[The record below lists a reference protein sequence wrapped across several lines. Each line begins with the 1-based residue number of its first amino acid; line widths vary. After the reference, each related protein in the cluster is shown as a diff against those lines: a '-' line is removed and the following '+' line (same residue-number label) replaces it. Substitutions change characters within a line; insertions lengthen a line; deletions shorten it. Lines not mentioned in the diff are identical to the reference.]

1 MRLSIILWLIC
12 LSAFADDSIK
22 TFNGH
27 ENGVKSIAISN
38 SGQLAISASKDQ
50 TVKVWDI
57 NSGTEL
63 RTCYGHNN
71 DVTSISFSPDG
82 NQAISGDLDGTIILW
97 DINTCQVLHNF
108 SNESEVKS
116 VAWSPN
122 NAYILSA
129 HDNNMVKLWDTNTKQ
144 EIRTF
149 IGHTDQISDV
159 SFSPDSS
166 KALST
171 SKDTTIKL
179 WDVATGQEIR
189 TFTGHTKWV
198 VSAAFSSDGVFVISS
213 SWDNTIRRWNIQ
225 TGTHRVYSD
234 QTWVLDVSFFL
245 DSNYALSGGK
255 DQTLKLWDLNA
266 GKSLCTLK
274 GHKGTITSVAVS
286 KTSNILLSGSSDK
299 TLKQWQ
305 ACKIPPKADFS
316 YSKKSMTVTLDASAS
331 KAVNGNII
339 EYKWSTSDGQ
349 TGSGVTTSLTFQAT
363 GNYIITLTVTDSNG
377 MTSQLQKQVD
387 LNPDQLG
394 KAIIIAAGGAQRG
407 NTLFPYSNDYV
418 QRMYNLVKQRGLT
431 DSDVYYMNP
440 QAPDLDDD
448 GFQEDHL
455 QDFNLFDP
463 ETDINKAF
471 TEAAKNLKA
480 GQQLIF
486 YIHGHS
492 RKDSFNITPN
502 YELSAA
508 KLKELLDLIPA
519 GVQQLIFIDTCYS
532 GSFLNE
538 LAGVENRIVI
548 TSTDDNSL
556 TWQVTE
562 MSFADKLLTQL
573 QKGESLGGAF
583 TFAKQFIL
591 NNTKYFSGQTPW
603 LDDNSDGQYVDDGRL
618 AEKVFLVK
626 GGIHGAPPP
635 ELEVHPR
642 IVLKDQQIST
652 TIWTKVTSPTHDKIR
667 KVRAILVRPNLVN
680 AEYNGME
687 TDFDRE
693 EIELIYNAAQ
703 NRYEIV
709 YDKFFINGV
718 WNIIYQ
724 AKDTDGFWSD
734 VKMAEVEINNVPEK
748 FIKLFLNKSS
758 YKPASEQNLTVDV
771 YSKDPI
777 QAKMYLGMILPN
789 GGGVK
794 TLIHPYEKF
803 GKANQINPYIRK
815 LKINQPKTYY
825 IKSLVPK
832 KAAAAVSGY
841 MFCGV
846 LVPAAEDIKMDGSN
860 WLALDC
866 TGFKVQ

>member
-22 TFNGH
+22 TFKGH
-27 ENGVKSIAISN
+27 ENGVKAIAISN
-38 SGQLAISASKDQ
+38 NGKLAISASKDES
-50 TVKVWDI
+50 VKVWDI
-57 NSGTEL
+57 NSGTEI

-71 DVTSISFSPDG
+71 EVTSISFSPDDS
-82 NQAISGDLDGTIILW
+82 QAISGDLDGTIILW
-97 DINTCQVLHNF
+97 DINTCQALHKF
-108 SNESEVKS
+108 TTPGTEVKS

-122 NAYILSA
+122 NAYILSG
-129 HDNNMVKLWDTNTKQ
+129 HNNNIAKLWDINTKQ
-144 EIRTF
+144 EIRSFT
-149 IGHTDQISDV
+149 GHTDQVSDV
-159 SFSPDSS
+159 SFSSNSS
-166 KALST
+166 QALSA
-171 SKDTTIKL
+171 SKDKTIKL

-198 VSAAFSSDGVFVISS
+198 VSVSFSQDDLFAISS

-225 TGTHRVYSD
+225 TGEHRVYSD
-234 QTWVLDVSFFL
+234 QSWVLDVKFFL

-266 GKSLCTLK
+266 GKSLCTLT

-286 KTSNILLSGSSDK
+286 KDSNILLSGSSDK

-316 YSKKSMTVTLDASAS
+316 YSKKSMTVTVDASES

-339 EYKWSTSDGQ
+339 KYDWSTSDGQ
-349 TGSGVTTSLTFQAT
+349 TSSGVTSSFTFQAA

-377 MTSQLQKQVD
+377 MTSQLQKQVN

-394 KAIIIAAGGAQRG
+394 KAIIIAAGGAQRS
-407 NTLFPYSNDYV
+407 NTLFTYSNDYV
-418 QRMYNLVKQRGLT
+418 QRMYNLVKQRGLS
-431 DSDVYYMNP
+431 DADVYYMNP

-448 GFQEDHL
+448 GYQEDHL

-463 ETDINKAF
+463 ETDITQAF
-471 TEAAKNLKA
+471 TEAAKNLKP
-480 GQQLIF
+480 GQQFIF
-486 YIHGHS
+486 YVHGHS
-492 RKDSFNITPN
+492 RKDSFNITQN
-502 YELSAA
+502 YELSAS
-508 KLKELLDLIPA
+508 KLKELLGLIPA

-532 GSFLNE
+532 GSFIDE

-548 TSTDDNSL
+548 TSTDDKSL

-573 QKGESLGGAF
+573 QKGESLGEAF

-591 NNTKYFSGQTPW
+591 NNTKYFNGQTPW

-618 AEKVFLVK
+618 AEKVYLIKNAV
-626 GGIHGAPPP
+626 HAAPPP

-642 IVLKDQQIST
+642 IVLKAQQIST

-680 AEYNGME
+680 TEYKGME
-687 TDFDRE
+687 TDFGRE
-693 EIELIYNAAQ
+693 EVELIYNAAQ

-709 YDKFFINGV
+709 YDKFLINGV

-734 VKMAEVEINNVPEK
+734 AKIAEVEVNNVPDK
-748 FIKLFLNKSS
+748 FIKLSLNKSS
-758 YKPASEQNLTVDV
+758 YKQASEQNLTVDV
-771 YSKDPI
+771 YSKDQI
-777 QAKMYLGMILPN
+777 EMKMYLGMVLPN
-789 GGGVK
+789 GGDVK
-794 TLIHPYEKF
+794 TLIYPDDQF
-803 GKANQINPYIRK
+803 GEANQIKPYIPK

-825 IKSLVPK
+825 MKPLIPED
-832 KAAAAVSGY
+832 AAFGDYAL
-841 MFCGV
+841 CGV

>member
-1 MRLSIILWLIC
+1 MRISIILSLIC
-12 LSAFADDSIK
+12 FSAFADDSIK
-22 TFNGH
+22 TFKGH

-38 SGQLAISASKDQ
+38 SGQLAISASKDE

-57 NSGTEL
+57 NSGTEI

-71 DVTSISFSPDG
+71 EVTSISFSPDDT
-82 NQAISGDLDGTIILW
+82 QAISGDLDGTIILW
-97 DINTCQVLHNF
+97 DINTCQALHKF
-108 SNESEVKS
+108 TTPGTEVKS

-122 NAYILSA
+122 NAYILSG
-129 HDNNMVKLWDTNTKQ
+129 HNNNIVKLWDINTKQ

-149 IGHTDQISDV
+149 TGHTDQVSDV
-159 SFSPDSS
+159 SFSPNSTQV
-166 KALST
+166 LSA
-171 SKDTTIKL
+171 SKDKTIKL

-198 VSAAFSSDGVFVISS
+198 VSVAFSSDGLFAISS

-225 TGTHRVYSD
+225 TGEHRVYSD
-234 QTWVLDVSFFL
+234 QSWVLDVNFFL

-266 GKSLCTLK
+266 AKSLCTLK

-286 KTSNILLSGSSDK
+286 KDSNILLSGSSDK

-316 YSKKSMTVTLDASAS
+316 YSQKSMTVTVDASAS
-331 KAVNGNII
+331 KAVNGNISQ
-339 EYKWSTSDGQ
+339 YDWSSSDGQ
-349 TGSGVTTSLTFQAT
+349 TSSGVTSSFSFQAA
-363 GNYIITLTVTDSNG
+363 GNYIITLTVTDNNG

-387 LNPDQLG
+387 INPDQLG

-407 NTLFPYSNDYV
+407 NTLFPYSNEYV
-418 QRMYNLVKQRGLT
+418 QRMYNLVKQRGLS
-431 DSDVYYMNP
+431 DADVYYMNP

-448 GFQEDHL
+448 GFQEDKL
-455 QDFNLFDP
+455 QDYNLFDA
-463 ETDINKAF
+463 ESHIEEAF

-480 GQQLIF
+480 GQQFIF
-486 YIHGHS
+486 YVHGHS
-492 RKDSFNITPN
+492 RIDSFNITPN
-502 YELSAA
+502 YELSAS
-508 KLKELLDLIPA
+508 KFRELLDLIPA

-583 TFAKQFIL
+583 TFAKEFIQ

-603 LDDNSDGQYVDDGRL
+603 LDDNSDGQYVSDGRL

-626 GGIHGAPPP
+626 GGTPQDSAP

-652 TIWTKVTSPTHDKIR
+652 TIWTKVTRPTHDKIR

-680 AEYNGME
+680 TEYKGME
-687 TDFDRE
+687 TDFGRE
-693 EIELIYNAAQ
+693 EVELIYNAAQ

-709 YDKFFINGV
+709 YDKFLINGV

-734 VKMAEVEINNVPEK
+734 VKIAEVEVNNVPDK
-748 FIKLFLNKSS
+748 FIKLSLNKSS
-758 YKPASEQNLTVDV
+758 YKQASEQNLTVDV
-771 YSKDPI
+771 YSKDQI
-777 QAKMYLGMILPN
+777 EVKMYLGMVLPN

-794 TLIHPYEKF
+794 TLIYPDDEF
-803 GKANQINPYIRK
+803 GEANQINPYIPK
-815 LKINQPKTYY
+815 LKVNQPKTYY
-825 IKSLVPK
+825 MKPLIPED
-832 KAAAAVSGY
+832 AAFGDY

-846 LVPAAEDIKMDGSN
+846 LVPAAEALKMDGSN

>member
-1 MRLSIILWLIC
+1 MKISIILSLIC
-12 LSAFADDSIK
+12 FSAFADDSIK

-38 SGQLAISASKDQ
+38 SGQLAISASKDES
-50 TVKVWDI
+50 VKIWDI
-57 NSGTEL
+57 NSGTEI

-71 DVTSISFSPDG
+71 EVTSISFSPDDS
-82 NQAISGDLDGTIILW
+82 QAISGDLDGTIILW
-97 DINTCQVLHNF
+97 DINTCQALHKF
-108 SNESEVKS
+108 TTPGTEVKS

-122 NAYILSA
+122 NAYILSG
-129 HDNNMVKLWDTNTKQ
+129 HNNNIVKLWDINTKQ

-149 IGHTDQISDV
+149 TGHTDQVSDV
-159 SFSPDSS
+159 SFSSNS
-166 KALST
+166 TQALSA

-198 VSAAFSSDGVFVISS
+198 VSADFSSDGLFAISS

-225 TGTHRVYSD
+225 TGEHRVYSD
-234 QTWVLDVSFFL
+234 QSWVLDVKFFL

-266 GKSLCTLK
+266 AKILCTLT

-286 KTSNILLSGSSDK
+286 KDSNILLSGSSDK

-316 YSKKSMTVTLDASAS
+316 YSKKSMTVTVDASAS
-331 KAVNGNII
+331 KALNGNITK
-339 EYKWSTSDGQ
+339 YDWSSSDGQ
-349 TGSGVTTSLTFQAT
+349 TSSGVTSSFTFQAA
-363 GNYIITLTVTDSNG
+363 GNYIITLTVTDNNG
-377 MTSQLQKQVD
+377 MSSQLQKQVD

-407 NTLFPYSNDYV
+407 NTLFSYSNEYV
-418 QRMYNLVKQRGLT
+418 QRMYNLVKQRGLS
-431 DSDVYYMNP
+431 DADVYYMNP

-448 GFQEDHL
+448 GFQEDNL
-455 QDFNLFDP
+455 QDYNLFNP
-463 ETDINKAF
+463 EPDIKEAF

-480 GQQLIF
+480 GQQFIF

-492 RKDSFNITPN
+492 RIDSFNITPN
-502 YELSAA
+502 YELSAS
-508 KLKELLDLIPA
+508 KFRELLDLIPA

-532 GSFLNE
+532 GSFINE

-556 TWQVTE
+556 TWQVAYS
-562 MSFADKLLTQL
+562 SFAEKLLDQL
-573 QKGESLGGAF
+573 QRGDSLGGAF
-583 TFAKQFIL
+583 TAAKQFIQ
-591 NNTKYFSGQTPW
+591 NQQKFFGGQTPW
-603 LDDNSDGQYVDDGRL
+603 LDDNSDGQYVGDGRL
-618 AEKVFLVK
+618 AEKVYLIQNSV
-626 GGIHGAPPP
+626 HAAPPP
-635 ELEVHPR
+635 KLEVHPR

-680 AEYNGME
+680 TEYKGME
-687 TDFDRE
+687 TDFGRE

-709 YDKFFINGV
+709 YDKFLINGV

-734 VKMAEVEINNVPEK
+734 VKIAEVEVNNVPDK
-748 FIKLFLNKSS
+748 FIKLSLNKSS
-758 YKPASEQNLTVDV
+758 YKQASEQNLTVDV

-777 QAKMYLGMILPN
+777 QVKMYLGMVLPN

-794 TLIHPYEKF
+794 TLIYPDDEF
-803 GKANQINPYIRK
+803 GEANQINAYIPK
-815 LKINQPKTYY
+815 LKVNQPKTYY
-825 IKSLVPK
+825 MKPLVPED
-832 KAAAAVSGY
+832 AAFGDY

-846 LVPAAEDIKMDGSN
+846 LVPAAEALKMDGSN